1 MIIDAHVS
9 LSRWPF
15 RRLRGDEPAD
25 LVAALRRHGVGQA
38 WAGSFDGML
47 HKDLASVNARLA
59 SECRTHGKGLLVP
72 FGSVNPMLADWQEDL
87 RRCHEE
93 HRMPGILLQPNY
105 HGYDL
110 KSPVAR
116 EVLSMAAERGLVV
129 QLALRMED
137 ERMQHPLVR
146 VPAVEPAPLPDL
158 IRGLPKLRLVVVHWK
173 GLLNNELLRRLSSA
187 GQVYFEI
194 STMDGLDAFPSLIE
208 NASIDRVLFGSN
220 SPLFYFEA
228 ALFKVREA
236 SLTEAQRQAIFEGNA
251 RRLLG
256 KQ

>member
-1 MIIDAHVS
+1 VIIDAHVS

-15 RRLRGDEPAD
+15 RRLRGDETPD

-47 HKDLASVNARLA
+47 HKDLASVNTRLA
-59 SECRTHGKGLLVP
+59 SECRTHGRGLLVP
-72 FGSVNPMLADWQEDL
+72 FGSVNPMLPDWQEDL

-93 HRMPGILLQPNY
+93 HEMPGILLQPNY

-116 EVLSMAAERGLVV
+116 EVLSMTADRGLIV
-129 QLALRMED
+129 QMALRMED

-146 VPAVEPAPLPDL
+146 VAPVDPAPLP
-158 IRGLPKLRLVVVHWK
+158 GLVREVPKLRLVVMHWK
-173 GLLNNELLRRLSSA
+173 GLLNSDLLRRLSST
-187 GQVYFEI
+187 GRVYFEI
-194 STMDGLDAFPSLIE
+194 STMDGLDAFPNLLE
-208 NASIDRVLFGSN
+208 NASADRILFASN
-220 SPLFYFEA
+220 FPLFYFEA

-236 SLTEAQRQAIFEGNA
+236 SLTETQRQSIFEGNA
-251 RRLLG
+251 RRLLSNE
-256 KQ
+256 